1 MYKKDCAYC
10 GKEFM
15 PVIGPQIYCSRE
27 CCVLAKRKRD
37 LRNRKKIKVKT
48 RERKRSVTL
57 DEILKEIEE
66 YNKKHGTFIS
76 YGQYMS
82 MRNSI

>member
-27 CCVLAKRKRD
+27 CCTMAKRKRD
-37 LRNRKKIKVKT
+37 ARSRKKIKVKK

-66 YNKKHGTFIS
+66 CNKKHGTFIS

-82 MRNSI
+82 MRDIL